1 MSSNAYVQHHGHAG
15 VARSR
20 HFRACAMPAVASWS
34 ITAPLAAKT
43 VIVTDPKPRPRPL
56 VTSQ

>member
-1 MSSNAYVQHHGHAG
+1 MRSNAYVQHHGLAG
-15 VARSR
+15 VARPR

-43 VIVTDPKPRPRPL
+43 VIITDPKPRPRPL

>member
-1 MSSNAYVQHHGHAG
+1 MRSYATVQHHGHVG
-15 VARSR
+15 VARAR
-20 HFRACAMPAVASWS
+20 QLRVCAMPAPASWS

-43 VIVTDPKPRPRPL
+43 VNITDPKPRPRPL